1 MVKHGT
7 KKGIRRKKLE
17 EVRKDTTDVN
27 DLCLDDGVTDG
38 SDDSTL

>member
-1 MVKHGT
+1 MG
-7 KKGIRRKKLE
+7 RRRVLDEKKLE

-38 SDDSTL
+38 SDVSIL

>member
-1 MVKHGT
+1 MG
-7 KKGIRRKKLE
+7 RRRVLDEKKLE

-38 SDDSTL
+38 SDVSTL